1 MEVNELK
8 GKPKEMFNRGMEHTI
23 FASETNP
30 NILFKIGDLDVIEE
44 WYEVFKSNPEAFAK
58 VYRMGKVPSENKYY
72 VVIEKLNSKKF
83 EEDWDKLE
91 LALEDV
97 GAVDVDKGE
106 NFTTLYI
113 IDGTSSEKFIEI
125 GILLKNHD
133 KSVYNF
139 YIKLLDVIKKCEK
152 SQFEVLGKDS
162 LVDAHKYN
170 FGYSKDGKLKCFDL

>member
-1 MEVNELK
+1 
-8 GKPKEMFNRGMEHTI
+8 
-23 FASETNP
+23 
-30 NILFKIGDLDVIEE
+30 
-44 WYEVFKSNPEAFAK
+44 
-58 VYRMGKVPSENKYY
+58 MGKVPSENKYY

-125 GILLKNHD
+125 G
-133 KSVYNF
+133 
-139 YIKLLDVIKKCEK
+139 
-152 SQFEVLGKDS
+152 Q
-162 LVDAHKYN
+162 
-170 FGYSKDGKLKCFDL
+170 DGAEIEPMGVPKGVHRGTHETQCQEIQRISE